1 MLGVIIIDV
10 CEGSAID
17 ALPHMENIVLSQPKE
32 FSSVQSAISFVYKSG
47 QIKNIES
54 AQVSTP
60 SQLRTAIISN
70 GKQGMVWRTD
80 LMSTKQYWLG
90 MES

>member
-32 FSSVQSAISFVYKSG
+32 FSSV
-47 QIKNIES
+47 
-54 AQVSTP
+54 
-60 SQLRTAIISN
+60 
-70 GKQGMVWRTD
+70 
-80 LMSTKQYWLG
+80 
-90 MES
+90 